1 MERNEFKERILVA
14 ESAIENAK
22 EAITS
27 GNDCFSVTLSAIEF
41 AIMNVKPLLK
51 YENDGIHTITPA
63 PSEWIKFLKQKQYEI
78 QDPDHLYDNVK
89 FAQGVSSFDKE
100 YLDDTESELTKV
112 IEKCKT
118 SNNAHDKLALAIIY
132 KNLGEN
138 HSEATELLKSY
149 IDGNYSNPF
158 YTKMQMLFMLA
169 ELYKNGNNPAEAIN
183 TYTRLLK
190 IAPANASIY
199 IELIETL
206 NEIGRYDL
214 AAKALTATKNTT
226 YYKES
231 APFKYMI
238 DNIMTK
244 HCLLCKTEKVRNEFL
259 VCDSCKSKFDLSSD
273 ESDFIEDFLQNSY
286 TKVSS
291 KDRLIYMSSSSECVL
306 GNCRRFLNNFIL
318 SVYNNSREPLDI
330 LAVATTYARMHA
342 AERPSAIKY
351 WELFLESPT
360 DLPPITN
367 LFGAKLYLKWHLY
380 STFANIY
387 EAEYQFDKAIQM
399 LKKCIEVDAGTNSS
413 DYIRIGDVYVKID
426 TKSAEEYYLK
436 TIEDENVTEDVRNRC
451 KAALADVRE
460 KIQRGYVYR
469 PRRAKQ

>member
-1 MERNEFKERILVA
+1 MNNLLKALIVGA
-14 ESAIENAK
+14 ETAIENVK
-22 EAITS
+22 LNIQLDNGVSCTIESI
-27 GNDCFSVTLSAIEF
+27 DSAIRYVE
-41 AIMNVKPLLK
+41 PLLE
-51 YENDGIHTITPA
+51 YEKQGIKTTTPP
-63 PSEWIKFLKQKQYEI
+63 PSELIAFLEQKRYEI
-78 QDPDHLYDNVK
+78 QDPDHLYNNVR

-100 YLDDTESELTKV
+100 YGIESELTEV

-118 SNNAHDKLALAIIY
+118 SNNVHDKLALAIIY

-138 HSEATELLKSY
+138 YSKAAELLKSY
-149 IDGNYSNPF
+149 IDGNYRNPF

-259 VCDSCKSKFDLSSD
+259 VCDSCKAKFDLSSD

-286 TKVSS
+286 IKVGS
-291 KDRLIYMSSSSECVL
+291 KERLIYMSSSSECVL

-318 SVYNNSREPLDI
+318 SVYNNSCEPLDI

-342 AERPSAIKY
+342 AERPLAIKY

-367 LFGAKLYLKWHLY
+367 RIGAVLYSKWHLY

-469 PRRAKQ
+469 PRKAKQ

>member
-14 ESAIENAK
+14 ENAIENAK
-22 EAITS
+22 EAIMS

-78 QDPDHLYDNVK
+78 HDPDHLYDNVK

-100 YLDDTESELTKV
+100 YLDDTESELNEV

-132 KNLGEN
+132 INLGES
-138 HSEATELLKSY
+138 HSEAAELLKSY

-190 IAPANASIY
+190 MQPDNASIY

-226 YYKES
+226 YYKGS

-259 VCDSCKSKFDLSSD
+259 VCDSCKSKFDLSQD
-273 ESDFIEDFLQNSY
+273 ESDFIEDFLQKAY
-286 TKVSS
+286 TKVGS
-291 KDRLIYMSSSSECVL
+291 KERLIYMSSSSECVL

-318 SVYNNSREPLDI
+318 SVYNNSREPLDV

-342 AERPSAIKY
+342 AERPLAIKY
-351 WELFLESPT
+351 WELFLESP
-360 DLPPITN
+360 
-367 LFGAKLYLKWHLY
+367 
-380 STFANIY
+380 
-387 EAEYQFDKAIQM
+387 
-399 LKKCIEVDAGTNSS
+399 
-413 DYIRIGDVYVKID
+413 
-426 TKSAEEYYLK
+426 
-436 TIEDENVTEDVRNRC
+436 
-451 KAALADVRE
+451 
-460 KIQRGYVYR
+460 
-469 PRRAKQ
+469 KQ